1 MAAASPLNPSYDC
14 NQFRLFSLELVLWF
28 TSMVGW
34 VRGEVKSNT
43 FSDFGIDGTTRMTL
57 FSTGLKISNSDKTK
71 IR

>member
-1 MAAASPLNPSYDC
+1 M
-14 NQFRLFSLELVLWF
+14 VF

-43 FSDFGIDGTTRMTL
+43 LSDFGIDGTTRITL